1 MRRIRAVSAFPTL
14 FTLGNLVCGF
24 FAIVVAARI
33 AKPGDELAFVPS
45 PKLDSAREL
54 IASVDPTHNVMLCG
68 VLIFLAMLCDMFDGQ
83 VARLAKVTSDFGA
96 QLDSLCDVVSFGV
109 APGILLVKM
118 CPQFTQVHS
127 MAIWTIAAFYACC
140 AAMRLARFNVE
151 TDDEDDH
158 SSFEGLPSPAAAAVI
173 ASFAVFS
180 YTVRNEIHYVR
191 FEGFDWWLQRLMPL
205 AALAIA
211 LLMVS
216 RIPYPH
222 LVTHLVKGQKSF
234 PQLVAIVF
242 VIMAVITAAAYAIPA
257 LCGLYAL
264 APPLVHG
271 WRWYGRRRRHLAQ
284 KAG

>member
-1 MRRIRAVSAFPTL
+1 MRRIRAVSVFPTL

-33 AKPGDELAFVPS
+33 AKPGDMAFVPS

-68 VLIFLAMLCDMFDGQ
+68 VLIFIAMIFDMFDGQ
-83 VARLAKVTSDFGA
+83 VARMAKVTSDFGA

-118 CPQFTQVHS
+118 CPQFTQVHG

-151 TDDEDDH
+151 IDDEDDH
-158 SSFEGLPSPAAAAVI
+158 SSFEGLPSPAAASVI

-180 YTVRNEIHYVR
+180 YTLRSEINYVN

-222 LVTHLVKGQKSF
+222 LVTNLIRGQKSF
-234 PQLVAIVF
+234 PQLVAMVF
-242 VIMAVITAAAYAIPA
+242 VIMAVLTVGAYAIPA
-257 LCGLYAL
+257 LCGFYAL
-264 APPLVHG
+264 APPVLYA
-271 WRWYGRRRRHLAQ
+271 WRWSWRRRRHLLRR

>member
-33 AKPGDELAFVPS
+33 AKPGDEVFVPS

-54 IASVDPTHNVMLCG
+54 IASLDPTHNVMLCG
-68 VLIFLAMLCDMFDGQ
+68 VLIFIAMLFDMFDGQ
-83 VARLAKVTSDFGA
+83 VARMAKVTSDFGA

-158 SSFEGLPSPAAAAVI
+158 SSFEGLPSPAAASVI
-173 ASFAVFS
+173 ASFAIFS
-180 YTVRNEIHYVR
+180 YKVRNESNYVD

-205 AALAIA
+205 VALAIA

-216 RIPYPH
+216 RIRYPH
-222 LVTHLVKGQKSF
+222 LVTHLIRGQKSF
-234 PQLVAIVF
+234 PQLVAMVF
-242 VIMAVITAAAYAIPA
+242 VIMAVLTVGEYAIPA

-264 APPLVHG
+264 TPPAVHG
-271 WRWYGRRRRHLAQ
+271 WRWSWRRRHRLNRR
-284 KAG
+284 AG